1 MPLPHWFS
9 SPGGGTCGWPTAS
22 RFSSVRRFLPA
33 SPTYSQHM
41 PALRWGKSAALC
53 ATLGLLTA
61 ANVLNNRGGP
71 RSTVPVSLAATAVMT
86 LSARAAG
93 QSWESL
99 GLGYGPVRR
108 GLRHGLGAAA
118 GVGVVYTAGVL
129 LPATR
134 PLFADQ
140 RAAPQVP
147 RLLRQALVDV
157 PLGTVVLEE
166 VGFRGVLPAL
176 LREKYGP
183 WAARTV
189 PVALFGLW
197 HVLPSAEL
205 ARSNPALAGATVP
218 HSGEGRGVARVAG
231 AASAVVTTSAGGV
244 LFAVLRHRSGSL
256 AAPALLHTAFNSLG
270 YVAAWAVNRR

>member
-1 MPLPHWFS
+1 
-9 SPGGGTCGWPTAS
+9 
-22 RFSSVRRFLPA
+22 
-33 SPTYSQHM
+33 M

-61 ANVLNNRGGP
+61 ANVLTNRGGP
-71 RSTVPVSLAATAVMT
+71 RTTIPVSLAATALVT

-99 GLGYGPVRR
+99 GLGCSHLRR
-108 GLRHGLGAAA
+108 GLRYGVGAAG
-118 GVGVVYTAGVL
+118 GVGLVYTAGVL

-134 PLFADQ
+134 SLFADQ
-140 RAAPQVP
+140 RAATGVP
-147 RLLRQALVDV
+147 RLLRQVLVDV

-176 LREKYGP
+176 LRETYGER
-183 WAARTV
+183 AARTV

-205 ARSNPALAGATVP
+205 ARSNPALADATVP
-218 HSGEGRGVARVAG
+218 LPGGGRGSGVARVAG
-231 AASAVVTTSAGGV
+231 ATSAVVTTSVGGA
-244 LFAVLRHRSGSL
+244 LFAALRHRSGSL

-270 YVAAWAVNRR
+270 YAAAWTVNRR